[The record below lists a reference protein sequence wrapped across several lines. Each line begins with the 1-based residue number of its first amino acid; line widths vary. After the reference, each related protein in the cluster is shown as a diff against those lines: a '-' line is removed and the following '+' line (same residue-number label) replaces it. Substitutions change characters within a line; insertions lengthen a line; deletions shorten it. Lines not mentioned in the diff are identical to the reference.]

1 MRLKAPAR
9 RKGCGDAR
17 GVDNPSEATNG
28 FKKLWSDLRWPARC
42 TNRDAPR
49 RPRPAV
55 PGFLLQKTVP
65 DTLSVTR
72 KPEIFYLQ
80 PRNHYFSEQARAW
93 TNTMCMLIGTAA
105 PKGMLRKRI

>member
-65 DTLSVTR
+65 DTLS
-72 KPEIFYLQ
+72 
-80 PRNHYFSEQARAW
+80 A
-93 TNTMCMLIGTAA
+93 LIGHT
-105 PKGMLRKRI
+105 RITDDGLASLEGLTNLEELYLFEPGITDAGL